1 MKIKGLIKE
10 WKANIV
16 CLQEKKQKFINR
28 EVVFS
33 LWDSVHED
41 WCYLGSSGTPGG
53 ILLMWDR
60 RVVEKV
66 EDCVRRFIVV
76 CSFWSVS
83 DKFEQAFAGMYGPNN
98 EYDRKLLWDELGGI
112 MSWWEKPWCNGGD
125 FNAIL
130 YPSERSGD
138 TSCSSAM
145 REFSDLNL

>member
-1 MKIKGLIKE
+1 MKPKILSWNVKWLNKEEKRMKIKGLIKG

-16 CLQEKKQKFINR
+16 CLQENKLKFINR

-41 WCYLGSSGTPGG
+41 WCYLGSSGIPGG

-76 CSFWSVS
+76 FFSVC
-83 DKFEQAFAGMYGPNN
+83 K
-98 EYDRKLLWDELGGI
+98 
-112 MSWWEKPWCNGGD
+112 
-125 FNAIL
+125 
-130 YPSERSGD
+130 
-138 TSCSSAM
+138 
-145 REFSDLNL
+145 